1 MQPQWDDMT
10 SATPD
15 LHPGALM
22 RDGVHA
28 IAMRRQLDWAEDFAR
43 AGDLASAIDALRDA
57 GALAQELADPLA
69 DTGVDRL

>member
-1 MQPQWDDMT
+1 MQPQWDPT
-10 SATPD
+10 TKATPD

-69 DTGVDRL
+69 DSGVDRL